1 MNKLTG
7 AAQAHL
13 FTFSPFHLFTFKG
26 AAIFSPFHLF
36 NFSPF
41 MSLFTFYNLFIII
54 APSLSPNVEGLG
66 ATLLRVDKRYFFI
79 IFSVFLLPSAYV
91 VTTMFTPSK
100 GCADCKPAAL

>member
-1 MNKLTG
+1 MNKLT
-7 AAQAHL
+7 
-13 FTFSPFHLFTFKG
+13 G

-36 NFSPF
+36 TFKRRGHFFTFSPFQFFTF
-41 MSLFTFYNLFIII
+41 MSLFNLFIII

-66 ATLLRVDKRYFFI
+66 ATLLRIDKRYFFI

-91 VTTMFTPSK
+91 VTTMLTPSK